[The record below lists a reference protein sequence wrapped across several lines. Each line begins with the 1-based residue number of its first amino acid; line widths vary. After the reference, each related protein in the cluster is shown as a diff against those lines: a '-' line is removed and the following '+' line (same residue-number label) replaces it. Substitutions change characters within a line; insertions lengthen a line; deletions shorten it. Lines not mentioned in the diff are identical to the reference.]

1 MSDDKKII
9 RDQALRIAELKDI
22 LAEVRRWETAAVDR
36 ADRCGHELRK
46 LRDACRSTNRG
57 IARLSK
63 RCQSQAKKIAELK
76 LLLEDAAA
84 VLRLKDSAPALRE
97 SIDIA
102 LHVRRPAEKAT

>member
-1 MSDDKKII
+1 MS
-9 RDQALRIAELKDI
+9 QESEVEGLR
-22 LAEVRRWETAAVDR
+22 AEVKRLQGVVSENYEAALIVIRHKNDDRRRLQE
-36 ADRCGHELRK
+36 
-46 LRDACRSTNRG
+46 ACRSTNRG
-57 IARLSK
+57 ITRLSK

-102 LHVRRPAEKAT
+102 LHGRRPTEKAT